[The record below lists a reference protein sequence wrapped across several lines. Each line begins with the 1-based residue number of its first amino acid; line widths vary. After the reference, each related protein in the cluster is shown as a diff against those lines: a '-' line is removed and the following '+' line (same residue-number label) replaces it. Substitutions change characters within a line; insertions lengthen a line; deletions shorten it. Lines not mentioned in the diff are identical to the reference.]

1 MQEHV
6 PQPSEGIPHGMPER
20 GEQPR
25 GLQKLSDIPG
35 WRITEGPDIRGW
47 SVVDRNGDSFGEVT
61 DLIVEMETGDVE
73 YAVVGYG
80 GVMGAGGDK
89 TAIPT
94 DELDINEEEKHVKVH
109 RSQEDLKNAPKY
121 EDDTRDFDQF
131 RNYWHGRGTAP
142 TPERGT
148 ERGVQEGQRMV
159 IPEVEEHL
167 VSGKRREQV
176 GEVEIHKETETH
188 PETVHETLRKTRVR
202 VSRHPVEHREVKEG
216 EPMLKEGETVSIP
229 VVEERLVVGKRA
241 EVTGEVV
248 VEPESFEEE
257 ARETQDVR
265 KEHVEIEKHGEAE
278 IEEQDRPG
286 KR

>member
-6 PQPSEGIPHGMPER
+6 QQPPEGIPHGKPEH
-20 GEQPR
+20 GEQMR

-47 SVVDRNGDSFGEVT
+47 SVVDRNGDSFGEVN

-73 YAVVGYG
+73 YAVVSYG

-94 DELDINEEEKHVKVH
+94 DELDINEEEKHIKVH

-131 RNYWHGRGTAP
+131 HNYWQGRGAAP
-142 TPERGT
+142 MPERGV

-216 EPMLKEGETVSIP
+216 EAMLKEGETVSIP
-229 VVEERLVVGKRA
+229 VVEEQLVVGKRA

-257 ARETQDVR
+257 TRETQEVR
-265 KEHVEIEKHGEAE
+265 KEHVEVEKHGEVD
-278 IEEQDRPG
+278 IEE
-286 KR
+286 KK